1 MASPCAAPKGA
12 SGYHEYLIGGTRFE
26 VEDRYSLIRP
36 IGHGAYGVVISAED
50 RRGGGLVAIKKIQSA
65 FQDHVMAKRLLRE
78 IRLLTLARHENIIS
92 VLNLPPPP
100 PSKPF
105 NDIYIVTDLMETDLH
120 RIIYSDQA
128 LGTDHVQYFI
138 YQILRALKYLHSA
151 NVIHRDLKPSNI
163 LVNSNCDLKL
173 CDFGLARGLN
183 PEDAESD
190 LTEYV
195 VTRWYRA
202 PEVMLATQEYSCA
215 IDVWSVGCI
224 FAELLQ
230 RQPMFQGTDYCDQ
243 LRIIV
248 DRMGRPSERDMEYVR
263 SERARRFIAMLPEPS
278 SGPLQGETVQD
289 HVARLLPQATANA
302 VDLITAMLRFH
313 PAQRITVQNALEHP
327 FMAGLHDDEEPV
339 ADFTFDDTELQ
350 ARDADVDLR
359 DMVWDQIRAFHPGL
373 PASHSGGESSAP
385 AGQNSECSPSAA
397 SKTDALAAQAVEG
410 KSVTPAKRESR
421 EIDSEDG
428 GTRRSRRRRSRVV

>member
-1 MASPCAAPKGA
+1 
-12 SGYHEYLIGGTRFE
+12 
-26 VEDRYSLIRP
+26 
-36 IGHGAYGVVISAED
+36 
-50 RRGGGLVAIKKIQSA
+50 
-65 FQDHVMAKRLLRE
+65 
-78 IRLLTLARHENIIS
+78 
-92 VLNLPPPP
+92 
-100 PSKPF
+100 
-105 NDIYIVTDLMETDLH
+105 
-120 RIIYSDQA
+120 
-128 LGTDHVQYFI
+128 
-138 YQILRALKYLHSA
+138 
-151 NVIHRDLKPSNI
+151 
-163 LVNSNCDLKL
+163 
-173 CDFGLARGLN
+173 
-183 PEDAESD
+183 
-190 LTEYV
+190 
-195 VTRWYRA
+195 
-202 PEVMLATQEYSCA
+202 
-215 IDVWSVGCI
+215 
-224 FAELLQ
+224 
-230 RQPMFQGTDYCDQ
+230 
-243 LRIIV
+243 
-248 DRMGRPSERDMEYVR
+248 MEYVR

>member
-1 MASPCAAPKGA
+1 
-12 SGYHEYLIGGTRFE
+12 
-26 VEDRYSLIRP
+26 
-36 IGHGAYGVVISAED
+36 
-50 RRGGGLVAIKKIQSA
+50 
-65 FQDHVMAKRLLRE
+65 MAKRLLRE

-230 RQPMFQGTDYCDQ
+230 RQPMFQGTDYVSP
-243 LRIIV
+243 RIT
-248 DRMGRPSERDMEYVR
+248 PP
-263 SERARRFIAMLPEPS
+263 AMLS
-278 SGPLQGETVQD
+278 AG
-289 HVARLLPQATANA
+289 TAFANLA
-302 VDLITAMLRFH
+302 WLCC
-313 PAQRITVQNALEHP
+313 
-327 FMAGLHDDEEPV
+327 
-339 ADFTFDDTELQ
+339 
-350 ARDADVDLR
+350 
-359 DMVWDQIRAFHPGL
+359 
-373 PASHSGGESSAP
+373 AS
-385 AGQNSECSPSAA
+385 
-397 SKTDALAAQAVEG
+397 L
-410 KSVTPAKRESR
+410 
-421 EIDSEDG
+421 
-428 GTRRSRRRRSRVV
+428 